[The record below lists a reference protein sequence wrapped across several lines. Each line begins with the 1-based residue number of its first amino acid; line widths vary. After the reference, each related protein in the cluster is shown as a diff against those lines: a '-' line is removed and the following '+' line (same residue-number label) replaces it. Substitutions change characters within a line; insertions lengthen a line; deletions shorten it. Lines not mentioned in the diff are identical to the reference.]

1 MSRQEY
7 NLHSILIV
15 SGSGPFTETVR
26 RAIPSSAYV
35 TVDVK
40 QNASS
45 ARRAVMERS
54 YDIVIINIPLPDE
67 TGVEFSLDI
76 AESIN
81 ASILMAAP
89 GEVYEYALEYV
100 TDQGIMVLS
109 KPFEG
114 SRLNQSLRYL
124 MAVQEKLRK
133 VEKQVQVLEEKA
145 QEQRIVTKAKFYLV
159 EEKHFTEDE
168 AHRYIGK
175 LAMDNGVSRKRAA
188 QKILEDI

>member
-114 SRLNQSLRYL
+114 SRLNQALRYL